1 MTDREKTFFWIS
13 AQHLDAFFSFLKDA
27 ENFVLGLSV
36 TAVLLP
42 FLIRSSLKGRTHL
55 WFYTVCRTSLRG
67 GQKKHH
73 KGVRKTQVHCTLL
86 AEKEQKRSAK
96 SLYSNCSRCHHLEK
110 RRAGQELEREGCSQM
125 LLVAKRLSPPPS
137 VGSQTSPWWPDPATS
152 VIQRTSLMRN
162 GTNIHFQM
170 SHYPVN

>member
-27 ENFVLGLSV
+27 ENFVLGISV
-36 TAVLLP
+36 TVVLLP
-42 FLIRSSLKGRTHL
+42 FLIRSSLKGRTDL
-55 WFYTVCRTSLRG
+55 WFYTVCRTSLTG
-67 GQKKHH
+67 GQKKYH

-96 SLYSNCSRCHHLEK
+96 SLYSNCSRCHRLEKK

-125 LLVAKRLSPPPS
+125 LLVAKSLSPPPS
-137 VGSQTSPWWPDPATS
+137 VGSQTSPWWPNPAT
-152 VIQRTSLMRN
+152 
-162 GTNIHFQM
+162 
-170 SHYPVN
+170 